1 MSDNVN
7 RRKSQRWV
15 SVSKGNYDGADW
27 DSDYSGEEL
36 ESSPTRQQQETICK
50 LPELPKLN
58 LGGSVEEK
66 RRPAS
71 GEVLT
76 QRGAAEVAAANIEYG
91 ALSPASEVHTPRS
104 STAAHKLSL
113 ASSSRSVSSMNKEL
127 DSLMQEISKEM
138 TAGGPEPPLVEPR
151 QSPVDFNRVG
161 TPALKQGAEGQAAG
175 DSSFCMRS
183 SHCDD
188 EDAAGESSPA
198 QSFEHLNMSLKTDA
212 ASDQALPLSSP
223 RGSSAFP
230 SGRNSIALQ
239 VSAAS
244 DRASKGSFSSQPE
257 DRVAANHT
265 KDDYARLQTANLSDD
280 DTDSLPEL
288 ITSDAKFSAEEAFDT
303 SPGRVPSSGV
313 ETVIHRTIAP
323 EIAPRLR
330 ITSKTDLSYRY
341 DTSSEDDSEAY
352 SGIEEEYLS
361 YEQSPTL
368 SDPATF
374 HGDRSRNGSPTMGLH
389 TIVDQEEHSEIP
401 VISDDEDNMSK
412 TSTRDATY
420 YGEESDN
427 TTSQALVTQDDSSHD
442 TIRERSFDK
451 STSGSLTHSIPANT
465 ADNEDWQNQLR
476 QQSVH
481 LGAWNPD
488 TEGKRSAFLTQASP
502 MSTNRNTS
510 GSQDEETT
518 GDDQQ
523 LGEPSN
529 DDSDSVWEGFP
540 SVGDYEDLQSVADI
554 KTIYDNQTLYNVPG
568 IMASNANVPPLP
580 TNMSEMVS
588 RHDTSTF
595 SESTSGS
602 GLDSDSLMRIVE
614 GQRHAPKPSMF
625 KENFGQSPDVA
636 QIEHAVN
643 IPVPS
648 LDICALIEGP
658 QPHSFKREKLNSH
671 LEELTAYSSGAQ
683 TWIKYA
689 LKSTQ
694 SSSNITFDDYVI
706 SKHVQDA
713 YAQAEEVSKK
723 HSVTNAVNQNVSQ
736 LRKKVFS
743 HSMKEGAKGLLSSI
757 GKKKL

>member
-1 MSDNVN
+1 MPDKVN

-36 ESSPTRQQQETICK
+36 ESSPTRQHETICK

-58 LGGSVEEK
+58 LGGSTEE
-66 RRPAS
+66 RGRPGS
-71 GEVLT
+71 GDGLAP
-76 QRGAAEVAAANIEYG
+76 RGAAEEEAASSGRG
-91 ALSPASEVHTPRS
+91 AATPAHEVQTPRS
-104 STAAHKLSL
+104 GAAAQKFSL
-113 ASSSRSVSSMNKEL
+113 TSSSRSVSSMNKEL
-127 DSLMQEISKEM
+127 DTLMDEISKEM
-138 TAGGPEPPLVEPR
+138 TAGGSEPPLVETR

-161 TPALKQGAEGQAAG
+161 VPALKPEGHLAD
-175 DSSFCMRS
+175 DSSDS
-183 SHCDD
+183 DG
-188 EDAAGESSPA
+188 EDAAGGSSLS
-198 QSFEHLNMSLKTDA
+198 QSFEHLNMSLKTDT
-212 ASDQALPLSSP
+212 ASGQAMPLSSP
-223 RGSSAFP
+223 RGSSALP
-230 SGRNSIALQ
+230 AGRDSLALKKG
-239 VSAAS
+239 AS
-244 DRASKGSFSSQPE
+244 PDRASEGSLSSRSE
-257 DRVAANHT
+257 DLLAVDRTAGENT
-265 KDDYARLQTANLSDD
+265 RLKTTNSSDD

-288 ITSDAKFSAEEAFDT
+288 ITSDAKFRADGASGPA
-303 SPGRVPSSGV
+303 RVVSSGV
-313 ETVIHRTIAP
+313 ETVIHRAIAP
-323 EIAPRLR
+323 EVAPRLR

-352 SGIEEEYLS
+352 SGIEDDYLS
-361 YEQSPTL
+361 YQPSPNI
-368 SDPATF
+368 SDAATF
-374 HGDRSRNGSPTMGLH
+374 HGHRSRTGSPARAPHPL
-389 TIVDQEEHSEIP
+389 VEQEEHIELP
-401 VISDDEDNMSK
+401 VISDDDSTSKSSVRDN
-412 TSTRDATY
+412 Y
-420 YGEESDN
+420 YSEESDN
-427 TTSQALVTQDDSSHD
+427 TTSQALVTQDNSSHDTIHD

-451 STSGSLTHSIPANT
+451 STSGSVTHSIPVIKD
-465 ADNEDWQNQLR
+465 DNEDWQNQLR

-488 TEGKRSAFLTQASP
+488 TEGKRGAFLTQASP
-502 MSTNRNTS
+502 MSTNKGMC

-523 LGEPSN
+523 LAEPCN

-540 SVGDYEDLQSVADI
+540 SVGEYEDLQSVADI

-568 IMASNANVPPLP
+568 IITSSTSVPPLP
-580 TNMSEMVS
+580 SSMSELTS
-588 RHDTSTF
+588 RQDTSIL

-602 GLDSDSLMRIVE
+602 GLDSDSLMRVVE

-625 KENFGQSPDVA
+625 KENFGQTPEV
-636 QIEHAVN
+636 QVEHLVN
-643 IPVPS
+643 SPVPS

-658 QPHSFKREKLNSH
+658 QSHSFKRDKLNSH
-671 LEELTAYSSGAQ
+671 IEDLNAYSSGAQ

-694 SSSNITFDDYVI
+694 SSSNITFDEYVI